1 MRLKKKKIKDFLN
14 NLEEILSSNGNNYL
28 ILDTNSIK
36 KKKINIKIIQLENY
50 ILGIINPIIFYY
62 NENIF
67 IYRGYCTGFF
77 NNKKKI
83 SYLKNYKVD
92 KNELFKYPRGFTNT
106 ISKYNMIK
114 NKFTEMD
121 KINESK
127 PFERS
132 AYILINN
139 KLFIFGG
146 YYFDPCTNDVKNSI
160 LKNNMI
166 TTKECSILTI
176 NEDRNE
182 NKISYEIID
191 VLDFP
196 IHSTKVLLYNNKIYF
211 LGGAYTRSE
220 INNDDDTN
228 FLVNNLEIGKY
239 FFYLKINSS
248 GNIIKNSLEYINNF
262 PGSPRMDHVF
272 VEYNNY
278 FFVIGGHCITNIQK
292 KYKSYRF
299 FNHVNV
305 LDNWKYDIK
314 NNKWIKLNNLPYVLS
329 AFGFCKYKNKYL
341 VFIGGDLS
349 DNLSRVEDEKIIK
362 NKDINCYN
370 FELKYKIT
378 NKLGLSYN
386 QPIVSNLIILYDLEM
401 DKYYVPENLDNNL
414 FLFNV
419 SNPSLINVDDEIY
432 IYGGEANSFI
442 HNDYFYPT
450 HNPLF
455 FKIKI
460 DIYTE

>member
-1 MRLKKKKIKDFLN
+1 
-14 NLEEILSSNGNNYL
+14 
-28 ILDTNSIK
+28 
-36 KKKINIKIIQLENY
+36 
-50 ILGIINPIIFYY
+50 
-62 NENIF
+62 
-67 IYRGYCTGFF
+67 
-77 NNKKKI
+77 
-83 SYLKNYKVD
+83 
-92 KNELFKYPRGFTNT
+92 NELFKYPRGFTNT

-114 NKFTEMD
+114 NKFTELD

-132 AYILINN
+132 AHILINN

-146 YYFDPCTNDVKNSI
+146 YHFDPCTNDVKNSV

-196 IHSTKVLLYNNKIYF
+196 IHSTRVLLYNNKIYF

-278 FFVIGGHCITNIQK
+278 FFVIGGHCITNIK
-292 KYKSYRF
+292 K
-299 FNHVNV
+299 N
-305 LDNWKYDIK
+305 
-314 NNKWIKLNNLPYVLS
+314 
-329 AFGFCKYKNKYL
+329 YKN
-341 VFIGGDLS
+341 
-349 DNLSRVEDEKIIK
+349 
-362 NKDINCYN
+362 
-370 FELKYKIT
+370 
-378 NKLGLSYN
+378 
-386 QPIVSNLIILYDLEM
+386 
-401 DKYYVPENLDNNL
+401 
-414 FLFNV
+414 
-419 SNPSLINVDDEIY
+419 
-432 IYGGEANSFI
+432 
-442 HNDYFYPT
+442 
-450 HNPLF
+450 
-455 FKIKI
+455 
-460 DIYTE
+460 